1 MIFVIEIQIS
11 ARELVDLLKS
21 GLFEEFRSKYQHL
34 VKEGVHTP
42 FELADAINSLIQ
54 EADPGSDSKI
64 IVSQKTNS
72 DKHIVMIMDASR
84 FFGEAFTVT
93 RQMFVV

>member
-1 MIFVIEIQIS
+1 M
-11 ARELVDLLKS
+11 VDLLKA
-21 GLFEEFRSKYQHL
+21 GLIEEFRSRYQSL
-34 VKEGVHTP
+34 VKKDKQDP
-42 FELADAINSLIQ
+42 FEIADAINGRIK
-54 EADPGSDSKI
+54 EMDPKSESKI

-72 DKHIVMIMDASR
+72 DKHIVMIMDSSR

>member
-1 MIFVIEIQIS
+1 M
-11 ARELVDLLKS
+11 ELSTCANDMVDLLKA
-21 GLFEEFRSKYQHL
+21 GLFEEFRSRYQKG
-34 VKEGVHTP
+34 VKDSVFDP
-42 FELADAINSLIQ
+42 FDLAEAINTRIK
-54 EADPGSDSKI
+54 EIDPESDSKI

-72 DKHIVMIMDASR
+72 EKHIVMIMDSSR

>member
-1 MIFVIEIQIS
+1 MEIS
-11 ARELVDLLKS
+11 TCAKDMVDLLKA
-21 GLFEEFRSKYQHL
+21 GLFEEFRGKYQNL
-34 VKEGVHTP
+34 VKEGVHNP
-42 FELADAINSLIQ
+42 FEIAEAINGRIQ
-54 EADPGSDSKI
+54 EMDPGSDSKI

-72 DKHIVMIMDASR
+72 DKHIVMIMDSSR

>member
-1 MIFVIEIQIS
+1 MEIRTC
-11 ARELVDLLKS
+11 AVDMVDLLKA
-21 GLFEEFRSKYQHL
+21 GMIEEFRSKYQSL
-34 VKEGVHTP
+34 VKENNQNP
-42 FELADAINSLIQ
+42 FEIADAINVRIK
-54 EADPGSDSKI
+54 EIDPKSDSKI

-72 DKHIVMIMDASR
+72 DKHIVMIMDSSR

>member
-1 MIFVIEIQIS
+1 MNLELTTR
-11 ARELVDLLKS
+11 ANELVNLLKA
-21 GLFEEFRSKYQHL
+21 GLFDEFRSLYQRL
-34 VKEGVHTP
+34 VKEEELNP
-42 FELADAINSLIQ
+42 FEIAEAINDKIK
-54 EADPGSDSKI
+54 EMDSDSDAKI

-93 RQMFVV
+93 RQMFVI